1 MSILSSKDKVL
12 INLATMDTIDISQ
25 NIQDFKQ
32 VFENESRII
41 FSAKFGDGKSYFLN
55 EFMKSYDE
63 KKNDYYFIT
72 LHPVNYVVEEN
83 RDVIEYIKRD
93 ILFQLIKD
101 NRIYDFKEG
110 YDKIFDA
117 VCNKESLLKLADFVA
132 SIIPVGGIK
141 DVYEGLKGLASTI
154 YKKYK
159 GQDVLHVVDDYLN
172 GFYGKMGSISECDAF
187 TCLIQKSLEQMMAKS
202 VLIIEDLDRIDPA
215 HLFRIMNVLSSQV
228 DNPYYSEVPNGNKF
242 GFHKIIL
249 VMDYE
254 IARHLFHHFYGK
266 EANYEGYMNKFLN
279 TLPFSYS
286 IKEEAHRQ
294 VRQKILDICKTGV
307 FLSLDQK
314 LSNDPKDRIS
324 FQLALNKS
332 SVRRCK
338 EFLDLDVASLIR
350 KKWLN
355 GEYSIPTD
363 STWVRI
369 LVCYRFFMPDK
380 SIRSIM
386 EAMIHGF
393 TDLQLAELAMPF
405 YCAVN
410 GERFFYLQIKDDMYM
425 IRYNAMLNLVTN
437 GVVRNQGNVV
447 PESIANI
454 KKVLYNV
461 ESSICNLL
469 IG

>member
-1 MSILSSKDKVL
+1 MEP
-12 INLATMDTIDISQ
+12 IDISN
-25 NIQDFKQ
+25 NINDFRQ
-32 VFENESRII
+32 VFESESRII
-41 FSAKFGDGKSYFLN
+41 FSAKFGDGKSYFLKK
-55 EFMKSYDE
+55 FMESYPKE
-63 KKNDYYFIT
+63 ANDYYFIT

-117 VCNKESLLKLADFVA
+117 VCNGESLLKLADFAA
-132 SIIPVGGIK
+132 SIISVDVLK
-141 DVYEGLKGLASTI
+141 DGYEALKNLVSTI
-154 YKKYK
+154 HKKCK
-159 GQDVLHVVDDYLN
+159 EQNVLHVVDDYLN
-172 GFYGKMGSISECDAF
+172 GFYGKTGSISECDAF
-187 TCLIQKSLEQMMAKS
+187 TCLIQKSLKQMMAKS

-242 GFHKIIL
+242 GFDKIIL

-254 IARHLFHHFYGK
+254 IAKHLFHHFYGK

-314 LSNDPKDRIS
+314 LSDDPKDRIS
-324 FQLALNKS
+324 FQLALNNS

-338 EFLDLDVASLIR
+338 EFLDLDVASLFR

-410 GERFFYLQIKDDMYM
+410 EERFFYLQIKDDMYM
-425 IRYNAMLNLVTN
+425 IKYNAILNLVTKGIVGN
-437 GVVRNQGNVV
+437 RRNVV

>member
-1 MSILSSKDKVL
+1 
-12 INLATMDTIDISQ
+12 MDTIDISQ

-117 VCNKESLLKLADFVA
+117 VCNVESLFKLADFAA
-132 SIIPVGGIK
+132 SIIPVKGLK
-141 DVYEGLKGLASTI
+141 EGYKALKGLVSTI
-154 YKKYK
+154 DEKRKE
-159 GQDVLHVVDDYLN
+159 QDVLHVVDDYLN

-187 TCLIQKSLEQMMAKS
+187 TYLIQKSLERMMAKS

-228 DNPYYSEVPNGNKF
+228 DNPYYSHVPHGNKF
-242 GFHKIIL
+242 GFNKIIL

-254 IARHLFHHFYGK
+254 IAKHLFHHFYGK

-279 TLPFSYS
+279 TLPYSYS

-307 FLSLDQK
+307 FLSLDHK
-314 LSNDPKDRIS
+314 LSDNPKDRIS
-324 FQLALNKS
+324 FQLALNNA

-338 EFLDLDVASLIR
+338 EFLDLDINSLFR

-355 GEYSIPTD
+355 REYSIPTD
-363 STWVRI
+363 NTWVKM
-369 LVCYRFFMPDK
+369 LVCYRFFMSDK
-380 SIRSIM
+380 PISSIM

-393 TDLQLAELAMPF
+393 SDLQLAELAMPF

-410 GERFFYLQIKDDMYM
+410 GERYFYLQINDDMYM

>member
-1 MSILSSKDKVL
+1 
-12 INLATMDTIDISQ
+12 MDTIDISQ

-41 FSAKFGDGKSYFLN
+41 FSARFGDGKSYFLKK
-55 EFMKSYDE
+55 FMESYPKE
-63 KKNDYYFIT
+63 ANDYYFIT

-117 VCNKESLLKLADFVA
+117 VCNVESLFKLADFAA
-132 SIIPVGGIK
+132 SIIPVEGIK

-154 YKKYK
+154 RKKYK
-159 GQDVLHVVDDYLN
+159 EQDVLHVADDYLN

-187 TCLIQKSLEQMMAKS
+187 TCLIQKSLKQTDAKS

-228 DNPYYSEVPNGNKF
+228 DNPYYSEVSNGNKF
-242 GFHKIIL
+242 GFDKIIL
-249 VMDYE
+249 VMDYK

-266 EANYEGYMNKFLN
+266 EANYDGYMNKFLN
-279 TLPFSYS
+279 TLPYSYS
-286 IKEEAHRQ
+286 IREEAHRQ

-314 LSNDPKDRIS
+314 LSDNPKDRIS
-324 FQLALNKS
+324 FQLALNNS

-338 EFLDLDVASLIR
+338 EFLDLDINSLFR

-369 LVCYRFFMPDK
+369 LVCFRFFMPDK

-393 TDLQLAELAMPF
+393 ADLQLAELAMPF

-410 GERFFYLQIKDDMYM
+410 EERFFYLRIQDDIYM
-425 IRYNAMLNLVTN
+425 IKYDTIHNLVTK
-437 GVVRNQGNVV
+437 GPVGNHRKVV

-461 ESSICNLL
+461 ENSICNLL

>member
-1 MSILSSKDKVL
+1 
-12 INLATMDTIDISQ
+12 MDTIDISQ

-41 FSAKFGDGKSYFLN
+41 FSARFGDGKSYFLN

-63 KKNDYYFIT
+63 KTNDYYFIT

-117 VCNKESLLKLADFVA
+117 VCNVESLFKLADFAA
-132 SIIPVGGIK
+132 SIIPVKGLK
-141 DVYEGLKGLASTI
+141 EGYKALKGLVSTI
-154 YKKYK
+154 DEKRKE
-159 GQDVLHVVDDYLN
+159 QDVLHVVDDYLN
-172 GFYGKMGSISECDAF
+172 GFYGKSGSISECDAF
-187 TCLIQKSLEQMMAKS
+187 TYLIQKSLEQMMAKS

-228 DNPYYSEVPNGNKF
+228 DNPYYSEFSNGNKF
-242 GFHKIIL
+242 GFDKIIL

-286 IKEEAHRQ
+286 IKEEAQRQ
-294 VRQKILDICKTGV
+294 VEAKLLDICKSDEALRV
-307 FLSLDQK
+307 VLQLS
-314 LSNDPKDRIS
+314 SNKEECFSVPSAIM
-324 FQLALNKS
+324 QM

-338 EFLDLDVASLIR
+338 EFLDMDVCNLIR
-350 KKWLN
+350 NTWMK
-355 GEYSIPTD
+355 GDYDIPTQ
-363 STWVRI
+363 TVWTKI
-369 LVCYRFFMPDK
+369 LACYHFLFPD
-380 SIRSIM
+380 RSLNAIQEM
-386 EAMIHGF
+386 MLYGF
-393 TDLQLAELAMPF
+393 SDLQLAELYAPYNYALKGVNEF
-405 YCAVN
+405 YMEYDN
-410 GERFFYLQIKDDMYM
+410 DMYDFCY
-425 IRYNAMLNLVTN
+425 IKGENLVRR
-437 GVVRNQGNVV
+437 GR
-447 PESIANI
+447 
-454 KKVLYNV
+454 VLSWQSDKTLDV
-461 ESSICNLL
+461 AEIRKELRKMIPDIRNLL
-469 IG
+469 LG

>member
-1 MSILSSKDKVL
+1 M
-12 INLATMDTIDISQ
+12 
-25 NIQDFKQ
+25 
-32 VFENESRII
+32 FENESRII

-55 EFMKSYDE
+55 EFMKNYDE

-83 RDVIEYIKRD
+83 RDVIENIKRV

-117 VCNKESLLKLADFVA
+117 VCNVESLFKLADFAA
-132 SIIPVGGIK
+132 SIIPVKGLK
-141 DVYEGLKGLASTI
+141 EGYKALKGLVSTI
-154 YKKYK
+154 EEKRKE
-159 GQDVLHVVDDYLN
+159 QDVLHVVDDYLN
-172 GFYGKMGSISECDAF
+172 GFYGKSGSISECDAF
-187 TCLIQKSLEQMMAKS
+187 TYLIQKSLEQMMAKS

-228 DNPYYSEVPNGNKF
+228 DNPYYSHVPHGNKF
-242 GFHKIIL
+242 GFDKIIL

-279 TLPFSYS
+279 TLPYSYS

-324 FQLALNKS
+324 FQLALNNA

-338 EFLDLDVASLIR
+338 EFLDLDINSLFR

-363 STWVRI
+363 NTWVKM
-369 LVCYRFFMPDK
+369 LVCYRFFMSDK
-380 SIRSIM
+380 PISIIM

-410 GERFFYLQIKDDMYM
+410 EERYFYLQINDDMYM
-425 IRYNAMLNLVTN
+425 IRYNAMLNLVTKGIVGN
-437 GVVRNQGNVV
+437 RRNVV

>member
-1 MSILSSKDKVL
+1 MLGKVKGKEM
-12 INLATMDTIDISQ
+12 NTIDISQ

-32 VFENESRII
+32 VFENENRII
-41 FSAKFGDGKSYFLN
+41 FSARFGDGKSYFLN
-55 EFMKSYDE
+55 EFMKNYDE

-93 ILFQLIKD
+93 ILFQFIKD

-117 VCNKESLLKLADFVA
+117 VCNVESLFKLADFAA
-132 SIIPVGGIK
+132 SIIPVKGLK
-141 DVYEGLKGLASTI
+141 EGYKALKGLVSTI
-154 YKKYK
+154 DEKRKE
-159 GQDVLHVVDDYLN
+159 QDVLHVVDDYLN
-172 GFYGKMGSISECDAF
+172 GFYGKSGSISECDAF
-187 TCLIQKSLEQMMAKS
+187 TYLIQKSLERMMAKS

-228 DNPYYSEVPNGNKF
+228 DNPYYSEVPHGNKF
-242 GFHKIIL
+242 GFDKIIL

-279 TLPFSYS
+279 TLPYSYS

-314 LSNDPKDRIS
+314 LSNNPKDRIS
-324 FQLALNKS
+324 FQLALNNA

-338 EFLDLDVASLIR
+338 EFLDLDINSLFR

-363 STWVRI
+363 NTWVKM
-369 LVCYRFFMPDK
+369 LVCYRFFMSDK
-380 SIRSIM
+380 PISSIM

-393 TDLQLAELAMPF
+393 SDLQLAELAMPF

-410 GERFFYLQIKDDMYM
+410 GERYFYLQIKDDMYM
-425 IRYNAMLNLVTN
+425 IRYNAMRNLVTN
-437 GVVRNQGNVV
+437 GVVRNHINVV

>member
-1 MSILSSKDKVL
+1 
-12 INLATMDTIDISQ
+12 MDTIDISQ

-132 SIIPVGGIK
+132 SIIPVEGIK

-154 YKKYK
+154 HMKYK

-187 TCLIQKSLEQMMAKS
+187 TYLIQKSLKQMMAKS

-242 GFHKIIL
+242 GFDKIIL

-279 TLPFSYS
+279 TLPYSYS

-324 FQLALNKS
+324 FQLALNNS

-338 EFLDLDVASLIR
+338 EFLDLDVNSLFR

-380 SIRSIM
+380 PISSIM

-410 GERFFYLQIKDDMYM
+410 GERFFYLQINDDMYM

-437 GVVRNQGNVV
+437 GVVRNHGNVV

>member
-1 MSILSSKDKVL
+1 
-12 INLATMDTIDISQ
+12 MDTIDISQ

-117 VCNKESLLKLADFVA
+117 VCNVESLFKLADFAA
-132 SIIPVGGIK
+132 SIIPVKGLK
-141 DVYEGLKGLASTI
+141 EGYKALKGLVSTI
-154 YKKYK
+154 EEKLKK
-159 GQDVLHVVDDYLN
+159 QDALHVVDDYLN
-172 GFYGKMGSISECDAF
+172 GFYGKLGSISECDAF
-187 TCLIQKSLEQMMAKS
+187 TYLIQKSLEQMMAKS

-228 DNPYYSEVPNGNKF
+228 DNPYYSEVPHGNKF
-242 GFHKIIL
+242 GFDKIIL

-254 IARHLFHHFYGK
+254 IAKHLFHHFYGK

-314 LSNDPKDRIS
+314 FSDNPKDRIS
-324 FQLALNKS
+324 FQLALNNS

-338 EFLDLDVASLIR
+338 EFLDLDINSLFR

-355 GEYSIPTD
+355 REYSIPTD

-380 SIRSIM
+380 PISSIM

-393 TDLQLAELAMPF
+393 SDLQLAELAMPF

>member
-1 MSILSSKDKVL
+1 
-12 INLATMDTIDISQ
+12 MDTIDISQ

-41 FSAKFGDGKSYFLN
+41 FSARFGDGKSYCLN

-72 LHPVNYVVEEN
+72 LHPVNYLVEEN

-110 YDKIFDA
+110 CDKIFDA

-132 SIIPVGGIK
+132 SIIPVEGIK

-154 YKKYK
+154 HKKYK
-159 GQDVLHVVDDYLN
+159 EQDVLHVADDYLN

-202 VLIIEDLDRIDPA
+202 VLIIEDLDRIVPA
-215 HLFRIMNVLSSQV
+215 
-228 DNPYYSEVPNGNKF
+228 
-242 GFHKIIL
+242 
-249 VMDYE
+249 
-254 IARHLFHHFYGK
+254 HLFHHFYGN

-279 TLPFSYS
+279 TLPFRYS

-294 VRQKILDICKTGV
+294 VRQKIFDICKTEEV
-307 FLSLDQK
+307 LSLDQS
-314 LSNDPKDRIS
+314 LSSETNDRIS
-324 FQLALNKS
+324 VPLAIYQL
-332 SVRRCK
+332 SVRRSK
-338 EFLDLDVASLIR
+338 EFLDIDINSLFR
-350 KKWLN
+350 DNWLH
-355 GEYSIPTD
+355 GEYNIQTDIP
-363 STWVRI
+363 WVRI
-369 LVCYRFFMPDK
+369 LVCLRFLMSDK
-380 SIRSIM
+380 SLGKIY

-393 TDLQLAELAMPF
+393 TDMQLVELAAPLYLAKKRESLF
-405 YCAVN
+405 YVEIEDATYQIEYQESLKQVKKNRCRGIGN
-410 GERFFYLQIKDDMYM
+410 GLKKNIAD
-425 IRYNAMLNLVTN
+425 IINLL
-437 GVVRNQGNVV
+437 RNVQNNV
-447 PESIANI
+447 
-454 KKVLYNV
+454 
-461 ESSICNLL
+461 CNLL

>member
-1 MSILSSKDKVL
+1 
-12 INLATMDTIDISQ
+12 MDTIDISQ

-55 EFMKSYDE
+55 EFIKSYDE

-117 VCNKESLLKLADFVA
+117 VCNVESLLRLVDFAA
-132 SIIPVGGIK
+132 SIIPVN
-141 DVYEGLKGLASTI
+141 GLKDGYESLKKLVSTI
-154 YKKYK
+154 HKKCK
-159 GQDVLHVVDDYLN
+159 EQNVLHVVDDYLN
-172 GFYGKMGSISECDAF
+172 GFYGKKGSISECDAF
-187 TCLIQKSLEQMMAKS
+187 TCLIQKSLKQTNAKS

-242 GFHKIIL
+242 GFDKIIL

-254 IARHLFHHFYGK
+254 IAKHLFHHFYGK

-279 TLPFSYS
+279 TLPFKFS
-286 IKEEAHRQ
+286 ISQEAKRQ
-294 VRQKILDICKTGV
+294 VSDRLMQIFGTSDVLKLNGPVDLRTGLNPSD
-307 FLSLDQK
+307 FFSLD
-314 LSNDPKDRIS
+314 SE
-324 FQLALNKS
+324 LNKL

-338 EFLDLDVASLIR
+338 EFLDDNISTHIKPEWRNNKIGIPTELDLVKLICCLR
-350 KKWLN
+350 FFTSFSINMIFERLMDCLN
-355 GEYSIPTD
+355 GEFAIKLFFPLFCICTRRTHIYVTYDNIIFECYYETENRMFQIEQSG
-363 STWVRI
+363 TWNDAKMVDFQKLKDATRKMKEAI
-369 LVCYRFFMPDK
+369 L
-380 SIRSIM
+380 
-386 EAMIHGF
+386 
-393 TDLQLAELAMPF
+393 DL
-405 YCAVN
+405 
-410 GERFFYLQIKDDMYM
+410 I
-425 IRYNAMLNLVTN
+425 
-437 GVVRNQGNVV
+437 
-447 PESIANI
+447 
-454 KKVLYNV
+454 
-461 ESSICNLL
+461 

>member
-1 MSILSSKDKVL
+1 MLGKVKGKEM
-12 INLATMDTIDISQ
+12 NTIDISQ

-32 VFENESRII
+32 VFENENRII
-41 FSAKFGDGKSYFLN
+41 FSARFGDGKSYFLN
-55 EFMKSYDE
+55 EFMKNYDE

-93 ILFQLIKD
+93 ILFQFIKD

-117 VCNKESLLKLADFVA
+117 VCNVESLFKLADFAA
-132 SIIPVGGIK
+132 SIIPVKGLK
-141 DVYEGLKGLASTI
+141 EGYKALKGLVSTI
-154 YKKYK
+154 DEKRKE
-159 GQDVLHVVDDYLN
+159 QDVLHVVDDYLN
-172 GFYGKMGSISECDAF
+172 GFYGKSGSISECDAF
-187 TCLIQKSLEQMMAKS
+187 TYLIQKSLERMMAKS

-228 DNPYYSEVPNGNKF
+228 DNPYYSEVPHGNKF
-242 GFHKIIL
+242 GFDKIIL

-266 EANYEGYMNKFLN
+266 ESNYEGYMNKFLN
-279 TLPFSYS
+279 TLPYSYS

-314 LSNDPKDRIS
+314 LSNNPKDRIS
-324 FQLALNKS
+324 FQLALNNA

-338 EFLDLDVASLIR
+338 EFLDLDINSLFR
-350 KKWLN
+350 KKWLD

-363 STWVRI
+363 NTWVKM
-369 LVCYRFFMPDK
+369 LVCYRFFMSDK
-380 SIRSIM
+380 PISSIM

-393 TDLQLAELAMPF
+393 SDLQLAELAMPF
-405 YCAVN
+405 YCAV
-410 GERFFYLQIKDDMYM
+410 
-425 IRYNAMLNLVTN
+425 V
-437 GVVRNQGNVV
+437 
-447 PESIANI
+447 
-454 KKVLYNV
+454 
-461 ESSICNLL
+461 
-469 IG
+469 

>member
-1 MSILSSKDKVL
+1 
-12 INLATMDTIDISQ
+12 MDTIDISQ

-117 VCNKESLLKLADFVA
+117 VCNVESLFKLADFAA
-132 SIIPVGGIK
+132 SIIPVKGLK
-141 DVYEGLKGLASTI
+141 EGYKALKGLVSTI
-154 YKKYK
+154 EEKRKE
-159 GQDVLHVVDDYLN
+159 QDVLHVVDDYLN
-172 GFYGKMGSISECDAF
+172 GFYGKLGSISECDAF
-187 TCLIQKSLEQMMAKS
+187 TYLIQKSLERMMAKS

-228 DNPYYSEVPNGNKF
+228 DNPYYSHVPHGNKF
-242 GFHKIIL
+242 GFDKIIL

-279 TLPFSYS
+279 TLPYSYS

-307 FLSLDQK
+307 FLSLDKK
-314 LSNDPKDRIS
+314 LSDNPKDRIS
-324 FQLALNKS
+324 FQLALNNS

-338 EFLDLDVASLIR
+338 EFLDLDINSLFR

-393 TDLQLAELAMPF
+393 ADLQLAELAMPF

-410 GERFFYLQIKDDMYM
+410 EERFFYLQIKDDMYM

-437 GVVRNQGNVV
+437 GVVRNHGNVV
-447 PESIANI
+447 PESLANI

>member
-1 MSILSSKDKVL
+1 
-12 INLATMDTIDISQ
+12 MDTIDISQ

-41 FSAKFGDGKSYFLN
+41 FSARFGDGKSYFLN
-55 EFMKSYDE
+55 ELMNSYDE

-117 VCNKESLLKLADFVA
+117 VCNKESLLKLGDFVA
-132 SIIPVGGIK
+132 SIIPIEGLK
-141 DVYEGLKGLASTI
+141 DGYEALKGLASTI
-154 YKKYK
+154 HEKYK
-159 GQDVLHVVDDYLN
+159 SQDVLHVVDDYLN
-172 GFYGKMGSISECDAF
+172 GFYGKSGSISECDAF

-228 DNPYYSEVPNGNKF
+228 DNPYYSEVPHGNKF
-242 GFHKIIL
+242 GFDKIIL

-254 IARHLFHHFYGK
+254 IARHLFLHFYGK
-266 EANYEGYMNKFLN
+266 EANYDGYMNKFLN

-314 LSNDPKDRIS
+314 LSDNQKDRIS
-324 FQLALNKS
+324 FQLALNNS

-338 EFLDLDVASLIR
+338 EFLDLDVNSLFR

-363 STWVRI
+363 STWVKM
-369 LVCYRFFMPDK
+369 LVCYRFFMSDK
-380 SIRSIM
+380 PISSIM

-393 TDLQLAELAMPF
+393 SDLQLAELAMPF

-410 GERFFYLQIKDDMYM
+410 GERYFYLQIKDDMYM
-425 IRYNAMLNLVTN
+425 IRYNAMRNLVTN
-437 GVVRNQGNVV
+437 GVVRNHINVV

>member
-1 MSILSSKDKVL
+1 
-12 INLATMDTIDISQ
+12 MDTIDISQ

-117 VCNKESLLKLADFVA
+117 VCNVESLFKLADFAA
-132 SIIPVGGIK
+132 SIIPVKGLK
-141 DVYEGLKGLASTI
+141 EGYKALKGLVSTI
-154 YKKYK
+154 EEKRKE
-159 GQDVLHVVDDYLN
+159 QDVLHVVDDYLN
-172 GFYGKMGSISECDAF
+172 GFYGKLGSISECDAF
-187 TCLIQKSLEQMMAKS
+187 TYLIQKSLERMMAKS

-242 GFHKIIL
+242 GFDKIIL

-254 IARHLFHHFYGK
+254 IAKHLFHHFYGK

-314 LSNDPKDRIS
+314 LSDNQKDRIS
-324 FQLALNKS
+324 FQLALNNS

-338 EFLDLDVASLIR
+338 EFLDLDINSLFR
-350 KKWLN
+350 RKWLN
-355 GEYSIPTD
+355 REYSIPTD
-363 STWVRI
+363 STWVKI

-380 SIRSIM
+380 PISSIM

-393 TDLQLAELAMPF
+393 SDLQLAELAMPF
-405 YCAVN
+405 YCAV
-410 GERFFYLQIKDDMYM
+410 
-425 IRYNAMLNLVTN
+425 V
-437 GVVRNQGNVV
+437 
-447 PESIANI
+447 
-454 KKVLYNV
+454 
-461 ESSICNLL
+461 
-469 IG
+469 

>member
-1 MSILSSKDKVL
+1 MK
-12 INLATMDTIDISQ
+12 TIDISQ

-55 EFMKSYDE
+55 EFINSYDE

-101 NRIYDFKEG
+101 DRIYDFKDG

-117 VCNKESLLKLADFVA
+117 VCNGESLLKLADFVA
-132 SIIPVGGIK
+132 SIIPVEGIK

-154 YKKYK
+154 RKKYK
-159 GQDVLHVVDDYLN
+159 EQDVLHVVDDYLN
-172 GFYGKMGSISECDAF
+172 GFYGKSGSISECDAF
-187 TCLIQKSLEQMMAKS
+187 TYLIQKSLGQTMAKS

-242 GFHKIIL
+242 GFDKIIL

-254 IARHLFHHFYGK
+254 IAKHLFHHFYGK

-279 TLPFSYS
+279 TLPYSYS

-294 VRQKILDICKTGV
+294 VRRKIFEICKTDEV
-307 FLSLDQK
+307 LSLDQK
-314 LSNDPKDRIS
+314 LSSDINDRIS
-324 FQLALNKS
+324 VPLAIYQL
-332 SVRRCK
+332 SVRRSK
-338 EFLDLDVASLIR
+338 EFLDIDIYSLFR
-350 KKWLN
+350 NKWLN
-355 GEYSIPTD
+355 GEYTIPTD
-363 STWVRI
+363 IPWVRI
-369 LVCYRFFMPDK
+369 LVCLRFLLSDK
-380 SIRSIM
+380 LLGKIY
-386 EAMIHGF
+386 ETMIHGF
-393 TDLQLAELAMPF
+393 TDMQLVELAVPF
-405 YCAVN
+405 IFAKIGQN
-410 GERFFYLQIKDDMYM
+410 FFYIDIKDTTYL
-425 IRYNAMLNLVTN
+425 IRYDIILK
-437 GVVRNQGNVV
+437 
-447 PESIANI
+447 NI
-454 KKVLYNV
+454 KKEECRRISNEKKINIADIKRLLHDIRNSV
-461 ESSICNLL
+461 CNLL

>member
-1 MSILSSKDKVL
+1 
-12 INLATMDTIDISQ
+12 MDTIDISQ

-41 FSAKFGDGKSYFLN
+41 FSARFGDGKSYFLN
-55 EFMKSYDE
+55 EFINSYDE

-117 VCNKESLLKLADFVA
+117 VCNKESLFKLADFAA
-132 SIIPVGGIK
+132 SIILV
-141 DVYEGLKGLASTI
+141 DGLKDGYEALKTLVSTI
-154 YKKYK
+154 HRKYK

-172 GFYGKMGSISECDAF
+172 GFYGKSGSISECDAF
-187 TCLIQKSLEQMMAKS
+187 TYLIQKSLEQMMAKS

-242 GFHKIIL
+242 GFDKIIL

-254 IARHLFHHFYGK
+254 IAKHLFHHFYGK

-279 TLPFSYS
+279 TLPFTYS

-314 LSNDPKDRIS
+314 LSDNPKDRIS
-324 FQLALNKS
+324 FQLALNNS

-338 EFLDLDVASLIR
+338 EFLDLDINSLFR

-380 SIRSIM
+380 PISSIM

-410 GERFFYLQIKDDMYM
+410 EERFFYLQIKDDMYL

>member
-1 MSILSSKDKVL
+1 M
-12 INLATMDTIDISQ
+12 
-25 NIQDFKQ
+25 
-32 VFENESRII
+32 FENESRII

-55 EFMKSYDE
+55 EFMKNYDE

-83 RDVIEYIKRD
+83 RDVIENIKRV

-117 VCNKESLLKLADFVA
+117 VCNVESLFKLADFAA
-132 SIIPVGGIK
+132 SIIPVKGLK
-141 DVYEGLKGLASTI
+141 EGYKALKGLVSTI
-154 YKKYK
+154 EEKRKE
-159 GQDVLHVVDDYLN
+159 QDVLHVVDDYLN
-172 GFYGKMGSISECDAF
+172 GFYGKSGSISECDAF
-187 TCLIQKSLEQMMAKS
+187 TYLIQKSLEQMMAKS

-228 DNPYYSEVPNGNKF
+228 DNPYYSHVPHGNKF
-242 GFHKIIL
+242 GFDKIIL

-279 TLPFSYS
+279 TLPYSYS

-324 FQLALNKS
+324 FQLALNNA

-338 EFLDLDVASLIR
+338 EFLDLDINSLFR

-363 STWVRI
+363 NTWVKM
-369 LVCYRFFMPDK
+369 LVCYRFFMSDK
-380 SIRSIM
+380 PISIIM

-410 GERFFYLQIKDDMYM
+410 EERYFYLQINDDMYM
-425 IRYNAMLNLVTN
+425 IRTRW
-437 GVVRNQGNVV
+437 RN
-447 PESIANI
+447 
-454 KKVLYNV
+454 
-461 ESSICNLL
+461 
-469 IG
+469 